1 VSSDPPAVVALG
13 GGHGLSVAL
22 RAIRAYAGEITAV
35 VSVAD
40 DGGSSGRLRRDL
52 DVAAPGDLRKCLLAL
67 ADPDNPW
74 VAPLEHRFRAGEL
87 ADHPLGNLMIVG
99 LAEALGD
106 LPAALDQMGRMLGA
120 VGRVLPATAGPVSL
134 TANVG
139 ERGVTGQVAIAEAGD
154 RARIHDVRL
163 VPADAP
169 ACPDALA
176 AIARAD
182 QIIWA
187 PGSLYTSIVAV
198 VCVPEIRE
206 AVANASGRVIQI
218 ANVEIENET
227 VGLDGTDHLETMREH
242 QGRVDTFVYDPA
254 HGLPVDEA
262 RVRDLGA
269 TPVAAS
275 IANETGH
282 DPPQLARALAALL

>member
-1 VSSDPPAVVALG
+1 VSPDAPRVVALG

-22 RAIRAYAGEITAV
+22 RAIRAYAAEITAV

-67 ADPDNPW
+67 ADPDNAW
-74 VAPLEHRFRAGEL
+74 VEPLEHRFRSGEL

-106 LPAALDQMGRMLGA
+106 LPAALDQIGTMLGA

-163 VPADAP
+163 VPEDAAASP
-169 ACPDALA
+169 EALA

-182 QIIWA
+182 QVIWA

-198 VCVPEIRE
+198 VCVPEIRA

-218 ANVEIENET
+218 ANVESESET
-227 VGLDGTDHLETMREH
+227 AGLDGTDHLAAVREH
-242 QGRVDTFVYDPA
+242 RGRVDTLVYDPV
-254 HGLPVDEA
+254 HGLAVDET
-262 RVRDLGA
+262 RVRELGA
-269 TPVAAS
+269 QAVAAP
-275 IANETGH
+275 IATETGH
-282 DPPQLARALAALL
+282 DPAQLARALAALL